1 MLSKIKHIL
10 EFAIVKLLYCFFKVL
25 PINTASS
32 IGGFIG
38 KNLGKLLKVNKV
50 ARRNLKNAFPEYTD
64 KEIEETIL
72 KMWDNLGRVAG
83 EFPHMTSY
91 KGDDFAKI
99 VEVEGAEH
107 IKKAGESGKTAMF
120 FSGHFANWEIVPKT
134 IFEKGCPSINLVYR
148 KSNNPYL
155 DKLILDVRN
164 NYQAGC
170 MPKGT
175 KGARMIIKAIKQG
188 QHIGMLVDQKQND
201 GIPVPFFGRDAMTA
215 PAIANLALKY
225 DCELIPLQVRRTGGA
240 KFKVKVYEPFKFDNT
255 GDEQKD
261 ILIAMTRVNSILE
274 SWARQEPSQWFWVH
288 NRWPK
293 E

>member
-1 MLSKIKHIL
+1 MLLKIKHLL
-10 EFAIVKLLYCFFKVL
+10 EFSLVKILYIFFKIL
-25 PINTASS
+25 PIQTSSS

-38 KNLGKLLKVNKV
+38 RNLGKLLKVNRV
-50 ARRNLKNAFPEYTD
+50 ARRNLKNSFPDFTD
-64 KEIEETIL
+64 KQIDEIIL

-91 KGDDFAKI
+91 KGGDFAKI
-99 VEVEGAEH
+99 IEVEGAEH
-107 IKKAGESGKTAMF
+107 IKNAGESEKTTIF

-215 PAIANLALKY
+215 PAIATLALKY
-225 DCELIPLQVRRTGGA
+225 DCPIIPLQVKRLKGP
-240 KFKVKVYEPFKFDNT
+240 KFKVKAYEPFKLDNT
-255 GDEQKD
+255 GDEHKD
-261 ILIAMTRVNSILE
+261 AMIAMTRINSILE
-274 SWARQEPSQWFWVH
+274 GWIRQEPSQWFWVH

-293 E
+293 K